1 MLGRRIALLRQVLL
15 FVLVT
20 LLGIATGY
28 LTNERRPPAALRM
41 LERSALPL
49 AIVIAV
55 VIVAVMIWHQLADE
69 RGSPAAVWDSAR
81 PPFPGLEAFTEQDAG
96 VFFGRA
102 AEAAEL
108 LERLHP
114 VEPTKAHRLI
124 AVIGPSGVGKSSLV
138 SAGLLPRLA
147 QRRQRWIIVP
157 PFVPEDRPT
166 QSLAR
171 SLAEAAREPSADRLT
186 AILTAGP
193 HALADCV
200 QEVRAASGGRSS
212 PVLVTIDQ
220 GEELLTLTGDQERG
234 QFLGLLEDGLAADQ
248 RLWIVVIM
256 RSEFLTAFLATPHAR
271 LFRDPVTVG
280 ALGRDALYDV
290 ITGPAAKA
298 GLRFDPPEL
307 TQLMVDDAGGGDA
320 LPLLAYTLQ
329 ELYLAAGKSMVVTAA
344 DYRRLNGVT
353 GALTRQADK
362 VTAEL
367 DAGDADEAG
376 SPVLATLLK
385 FVAFGENG
393 PTRRRV
399 RRGLLNPAGRRV
411 ADAFVSARLLV
422 TSAGPDNGDAVIEVA
437 HEALFRHWAPLR
449 QEIEAHAEELQWRA
463 DLERW
468 ALDWERSG
476 RQDAYLLRA
485 ERLKTARQLAA
496 SAGDLAPGTPLVAEF
511 LDRSSRADRTAREQ
525 LSVTLARQA
534 LGEVDQDPEHSLLLA
549 LAAVEECAPTPAAQ
563 RALATAL
570 PAARVRGVLRGHEHA
585 VTAVDWSRD
594 GTRIATASTDH
605 TARIWD
611 TSTYDQL
618 LVLRHDDEVRAVAWS
633 PDGTRVATMST
644 DRSARIWDAATAR
657 PLVIM
662 RGHSEAGWGVT
673 WSPTGDRVA
682 TSSND
687 CTTRIWDA
695 STGAALITLRGHEDH
710 TEEAAW
716 SPDGTRIATV
726 SSDAS
731 LRVWDTA
738 SGSQLMVLKGHER
751 NVRAVAWSPD
761 GTRLAS
767 SSNDTT
773 IRIWDA
779 DSGTELLVLRG
790 HGHTVGAVAWS
801 PDGTRL
807 ASASSD
813 RTIRIW
819 DGRQGTELLV
829 LHARNISPF
838 RVSWSPDGTVVAA
851 ATDDRTAQ
859 IWDAGEGLELRVLRG
874 HESIVRAV
882 TWSQDGARIA
892 SASDDRTMRIWNAA
906 QGTEVMRLD
915 GHDQAVRAVCWSPDG
930 GRLATGSSDCT
941 ARVWD
946 PATGTELVKLSGHD
960 RAIWGLAWSPDGRRI
975 VTASIDQTL
984 QIWDAETAT
993 VLATLAGH
1001 DDAIR
1006 WVAWSPDGQRLAS
1019 ASNDRTARI
1028 WDPDTGAEL
1037 RVLRGHDQTVR
1048 AVSWSPDSRQ
1058 VVTGADDRTALVWDS
1073 SNGTQPAVLEGHDGW
1088 VLGAAWS
1095 PRGDQIATASAD
1107 GTIRIWDPRDGT
1119 QLLVAGVQ
1127 TDRAEGLTWSP
1138 DGTQLASASRDGTV
1152 RVWDATLNLAELVQQ
1167 AHSQVLR
1174 SLTADERRSLMLPA
1188 EVSADHAAGLQQE
1201 VSTL

>member
-1 MLGRRIALLRQVLL
+1 MLRRRIALLRQVLL

-49 AIVIAV
+49 AIVIAI
-55 VIVAVMIWHQLADE
+55 VIVAVMIWHQVAEE
-69 RGSPAAVWDSAR
+69 RGSPAPVWDSAR

-147 QRRQRWIIVP
+147 HRRQRWIVVP
-157 PFVPEDRPT
+157 PCVPEDRPVR
-166 QSLAR
+166 SLAR
-171 SLAEAAREPSADRLT
+171 SLAEAAREPSADHLV
-186 AILTAGP
+186 AMLTAGP
-193 HALADCV
+193 HGLADCV
-200 QEVRAASGGRSS
+200 EKVRAVSGGRSS

-234 QFLGLLEDGLAADQ
+234 QFLGLLENGLAADQ

-298 GLRFDPPEL
+298 GLRFNPPEL

-344 DYRRLNGVT
+344 DYRRLGGVT

-367 DAGDADEAG
+367 DAGDAG

-385 FVAFGENG
+385 FVTFGENG

-399 RRGLLNPAGRRV
+399 QRGSLDPAGRRV

-422 TSAGPDNGDAVIEVA
+422 TSADPDDGDAVIEVA

-476 RQDAYLLRA
+476 RQDAYLLRD
-485 ERLKTARQLAA
+485 ERFKTARQLAA
-496 SAGDLAPGTPLVAEF
+496 SAVDLASGVPLVAEF

-534 LGEVDQDPEHSLLLA
+534 LGEVDQDPERSLLLA

-563 RALATAL
+563 RALAAAL
-570 PAARVRGVLRGHEHA
+570 PAARVCGVLRGHEHA

-594 GTRIATASTDH
+594 GARIATASTDR

-611 TSTYDQL
+611 ASTCGQL
-618 LVLRHDDEVRAVAWS
+618 LVLLHDDEVRTVAWS
-633 PDGTRVATMST
+633 PDGTRVATMSA

-657 PLVIM
+657 QLVIL
-662 RGHSEAGWGVT
+662 RGHSEAGWGVA
-673 WSPTGDRVA
+673 WSPAGDRVA

-695 STGAALITLRGHEDH
+695 STGAELVTLRGHEDY
-710 TEEAAW
+710 TERAAW
-716 SPDGTRIATV
+716 SPDGARIATV
-726 SSDAS
+726 SSDAC
-731 LRVWDTA
+731 LRIWDTA
-738 SGSQLMVLKGHER
+738 SGVQLMALKGHER
-751 NVRAVAWSPD
+751 AVRGVAWSPD
-761 GTRLAS
+761 GTRLAT

-773 IRIWDA
+773 LRIWDA
-779 DSGTELLVLRG
+779 DSGAELLVLRG

-801 PDGTRL
+801 PDGMRL

-819 DGRQGTELLV
+819 DGRLGTELLV
-829 LHARNISPF
+829 LHARSISPF
-838 RVSWSPDGTVVAA
+838 RVSWSPSGALVAV

-859 IWDAGEGLELRVLRG
+859 IWDAGDGLELRVLRG
-874 HESIVRAV
+874 HDSIVRAV
-882 TWSQDGARIA
+882 TWSPDGTHIA
-892 SASDDRTMRIWNAA
+892 SASNDRTTRIWEAG
-906 QGTEVMRLD
+906 QGTEVMRLY

-930 GRLATGSSDCT
+930 LRLATGSSDCT

-946 PATGTELVKLSGHD
+946 PAAGTELLMLSGHD
-960 RAIWGLAWSPDGRRI
+960 RAVWGLAWSPDGRRI
-975 VTASIDQTL
+975 VTASIDRTL
-984 QIWDAETAT
+984 RIWDAETAA

-1006 WVAWSPDGQRLAS
+1006 WVAWSPDGRRLAS

-1028 WDPDTGAEL
+1028 WDS
-1037 RVLRGHDQTVR
+1037 GHRRR
-1048 AVSWSPDSRQ
+1048 AWR
-1058 VVTGADDRTALVWDS
+1058 
-1073 SNGTQPAVLEGHDGW
+1073 PA
-1088 VLGAAWS
+1088 
-1095 PRGDQIATASAD
+1095 
-1107 GTIRIWDPRDGT
+1107 
-1119 QLLVAGVQ
+1119 
-1127 TDRAEGLTWSP
+1127 RA
-1138 DGTQLASASRDGTV
+1138 
-1152 RVWDATLNLAELVQQ
+1152 
-1167 AHSQVLR
+1167 
-1174 SLTADERRSLMLPA
+1174 
-1188 EVSADHAAGLQQE
+1188 
-1201 VSTL
+1201 

>member
-28 LTNERRPPAALRM
+28 LTNERRPPVALRM

-102 AEAAEL
+102 AEATEL

-114 VEPTKAHRLI
+114 VEPVKAHRLI

-147 QRRQRWIIVP
+147 QRRQRWIVVP

-166 QSLAR
+166 QGLAR

-200 QEVRAASGGRSS
+200 QEVRAGSGGRSS

-298 GLRFDPPEL
+298 GLRFDPQEL

-367 DAGDADEAG
+367 DAGDAGDAG

-393 PTRRRV
+393 PTCRRV

-422 TSAGPDNGDAVIEVA
+422 TSAGPDDGDAVIEVA

-485 ERLKTARQLAA
+485 
-496 SAGDLAPGTPLVAEF
+496 SPPAPTTPPSGSGTPIQGRSCWSCAATAIPWGRWPGRRTGRASPPRPATGRSGSGTAGADGSLPEQMTGPPWCGTAATAPSWPSWRATMAGFSVLHGHPEETRSPPPRPTAPSGSGTRVTAPSF
-511 LDRSSRADRTAREQ
+511 LLPVCRQTAPKGSPGHPTEPNSPRLHATGQCESGTRPSASRHSSSR
-525 LSVTLARQA
+525 
-534 LGEVDQDPEHSLLLA
+534 
-549 LAAVEECAPTPAAQ
+549 
-563 RALATAL
+563 
-570 PAARVRGVLRGHEHA
+570 
-585 VTAVDWSRD
+585 
-594 GTRIATASTDH
+594 H
-605 TARIWD
+605 TARCC
-611 TSTYDQL
+611 
-618 LVLRHDDEVRAVAWS
+618 
-633 PDGTRVATMST
+633 
-644 DRSARIWDAATAR
+644 
-657 PLVIM
+657 
-662 RGHSEAGWGVT
+662 GH
-673 WSPTGDRVA
+673 
-682 TSSND
+682 
-687 CTTRIWDA
+687 
-695 STGAALITLRGHEDH
+695 
-710 TEEAAW
+710 
-716 SPDGTRIATV
+716 
-726 SSDAS
+726 
-731 LRVWDTA
+731 
-738 SGSQLMVLKGHER
+738 
-751 NVRAVAWSPD
+751 
-761 GTRLAS
+761 
-767 SSNDTT
+767 
-773 IRIWDA
+773 
-779 DSGTELLVLRG
+779 
-790 HGHTVGAVAWS
+790 
-801 PDGTRL
+801 
-807 ASASSD
+807 
-813 RTIRIW
+813 
-819 DGRQGTELLV
+819 
-829 LHARNISPF
+829 
-838 RVSWSPDGTVVAA
+838 
-851 ATDDRTAQ
+851 
-859 IWDAGEGLELRVLRG
+859 
-874 HESIVRAV
+874 
-882 TWSQDGARIA
+882 
-892 SASDDRTMRIWNAA
+892 
-906 QGTEVMRLD
+906 
-915 GHDQAVRAVCWSPDG
+915 
-930 GRLATGSSDCT
+930 
-941 ARVWD
+941 
-946 PATGTELVKLSGHD
+946 
-960 RAIWGLAWSPDGRRI
+960 
-975 VTASIDQTL
+975 
-984 QIWDAETAT
+984 
-993 VLATLAGH
+993 
-1001 DDAIR
+1001 
-1006 WVAWSPDGQRLAS
+1006 
-1019 ASNDRTARI
+1019 
-1028 WDPDTGAEL
+1028 
-1037 RVLRGHDQTVR
+1037 
-1048 AVSWSPDSRQ
+1048 
-1058 VVTGADDRTALVWDS
+1058 
-1073 SNGTQPAVLEGHDGW
+1073 
-1088 VLGAAWS
+1088 
-1095 PRGDQIATASAD
+1095 
-1107 GTIRIWDPRDGT
+1107 
-1119 QLLVAGVQ
+1119 
-1127 TDRAEGLTWSP
+1127 
-1138 DGTQLASASRDGTV
+1138 
-1152 RVWDATLNLAELVQQ
+1152 
-1167 AHSQVLR
+1167 
-1174 SLTADERRSLMLPA
+1174 
-1188 EVSADHAAGLQQE
+1188 
-1201 VSTL
+1201 